1 MMYLCRLQSPL
12 GEITMASEGGFLC
25 GLWIAGQ
32 RHFAAGLPDSFTTLP
47 PPESAEA
54 KTKFVTSTDEKTTPS
69 TVSSPGSPAQASEVF
84 ALVSAWLDSYFR
96 GLRPDL
102 SRVLPLLRGRGTDF
116 QRRVWAELT
125 KIPYGETVTYGDIA
139 RAVGSSPR
147 AVGGAVGRNPI
158 SIIVPCHRVVGSGG
172 SLTGYA
178 SGLDLKQRL
187 LTLESTSKQP
197 SSSRIFLLSNQRN
210 F

>member
-1 MMYLCRLQSPL
+1 MMYLYRLQSPL
-12 GEITMASEGGFLC
+12 GEITLASEGGFLR
-25 GLWIAGQ
+25 GLWISGQ
-32 RHFAAGLPDSFTTLP
+32 KYFAAGLPETVTELSP
-47 PPESAEA
+47 PLAGAATPAPN
-54 KTKFVTSTDEKTTPS
+54 TDTPPQIYA
-69 TVSSPGSPAQASEVF
+69 SSPDSEARASEIF

-102 SRVLPLLRGRGTDF
+102 SGILPFVRGRGTDF
-116 QRRVWAELT
+116 QMRVWEELT
-125 KIPYGETVTYGDIA
+125 RIPYGETVTYGDVA

-178 SGLDLKQRL
+178 GGLDLKQRL
-187 LTLESTSKQP
+187 LALESTPQ
-197 SSSRIFLLSNQRN
+197 
-210 F
+210 